1 MITSTAY
8 IILIAL
14 AFLLSWLAFRPTLR
28 WAQHHHVEDRPNTRK
43 LQDHPIP
50 MLGGVAIA
58 VGIFVPLI
66 IAQVYFRL
74 PDMGY
79 QLTAMAA
86 MLVLGVLDDLYDI
99 PAWLRFLIEMLLV
112 WLLLWG
118 TESLIDDFHG
128 LWGITMPISIYLAL
142 PLSIIAGVGIINSI
156 NLIDGV
162 DGYSSGY
169 GIMANLL
176 FAAVFHMLGCP
187 TQELFSIVAAAA
199 LIPFFFHNV
208 FGRTTKMYLGDGGSL
223 LIGMI
228 MACNVFCLLSH
239 SPKTLS
245 ADTSLG
251 IVALALAILSIP
263 VFDTI
268 RVMFARIFRGQSP
281 LLPDKTHLHHRYI
294 SLGYSHVGTSFT
306 ILSQNLLIV
315 ILWWICYRLG
325 GGIDLQFWLVVFL
338 SVLATVGFYYGT
350 EYDERHKNRVSKRLR
365 QCISHTQIEQSAF
378 WMRLQKWVDAL

>member
-1 MITSTAY
+1 MITPTAY
-8 IILIAL
+8 IVLISL
-14 AFLLSWLAFRPTLR
+14 AFVLSWMAFRPTLR
-28 WAQHHHVEDRPNTRK
+28 WAQHHHVEDKPNTRK

-58 VGIFVPLI
+58 FGIFVPLI
-66 IAQVYFRL
+66 IAQFYFHL

-79 QLTAMAA
+79 QLVAMAA
-86 MLVLGVLDDLYDI
+86 MLILGVLDDLYDI
-99 PAWLRFLIEMLLV
+99 PAWLRFIIEMLLV

-118 TESLIDDFHG
+118 TESLISNFHG
-128 LWGITMPISIYLAL
+128 LWGITTPISMYLAL

-176 FAAVFHMLGCP
+176 FAIVFWVLDCP
-187 TQELFSIVAAAA
+187 TQGLFSIIAAAA

-208 FGRTTKMYLGDGGSL
+208 FGKKTKMYLGDGGSL

-228 MACNVFCLLSH
+228 MACDVFSLLSQ
-239 SPKTLS
+239 SPNTLA
-245 ADTSLG
+245 ADASIG

-294 SLGYSHVGTSFT
+294 ALGYSHVGTSFT
-306 ILSQNLLIV
+306 ILFQNLIIV
-315 ILWWICYRLG
+315 ALWWICYRLG
-325 GGIDLQFWLVVFL
+325 GSIDLQFWLVVFL
-338 SVLATVGFYYGT
+338 SALATIGFYYGT
-350 EYDERHKNRVSKRLR
+350 EYDERHHNRITKCLRSCIKR
-365 QCISHTQIEQSAF
+365 TKIEKSAF
-378 WMRLQKWVDAL
+378 WIHLQEWVDAL